1 MSLNERSEKSLQGVH
16 PVLVAVVRRATELL
30 GNGLGLIVTE
40 GLRTRERQAQL
51 VKGGASQTM
60 NSRHLTGHAVDLAA
74 TLNGE
79 VRWDWP
85 LYAKLAGAMKQAAAE
100 QGAAIV
106 WGGDWK
112 TLKDGPHFEVDPRRY
127 PQ

>member
-1 MSLNERSEKSLQGVH
+1 MSLHERSEKSLQGVH
-16 PVLVAVVRRATELL
+16 PALVAVVRRAAELL
-30 GNGLGLIVTE
+30 DNGLGFIVTE

-85 LYAKLAGAMKQAAAE
+85 LYAKLATAMKQAAAE
-100 QGAAIV
+100 QGTAIV

-127 PQ
+127 PR